1 MGVFMLEKV
10 DLSKKLSK
18 HEYDA
23 ARCELEPKLG
33 DLQRQAKRL
42 NIPIVLVFEG
52 WGAAGKGILLN
63 ELILG
68 LDPRG
73 YTVYSLGEPTD
84 EEETRPHLRRYWIR
98 TPEQGRIAIFDQSW
112 YRRVLMGRVDTRVD
126 QAEWARAYQEINSFE
141 QQLADGGCVLV
152 KFFLHISKKEQT
164 KRLKAIEQDPAAAWR
179 VTKSDWQE
187 NKHYKYYAQ
196 AVEEMIERT
205 DTACAPWHLIEAH
218 DKKFATIKIYSKVI
232 EAVENRIKQQAAP
245 VEPVEQTSVGFNMRF
260 LEASI
265 LDKVDLSKTVAEGEY
280 KAELERLQQKIH
292 ELSYVLYHRKIPMII
307 LYEGMDAAGKG
318 SNIRRLVQPLDPRGY
333 EVVPVGAPNDIE
345 KAHHYLWRFWKSIPA
360 AGHIAIFDRTW
371 YGRVL
376 VERVEAFSTPEQW
389 KRAYRE
395 INEME
400 QQFVSCGDI
409 LVKLWL
415 HIDKDEQLRR
425 FEQRMKNADKQW
437 KITDDDWRNRAKW
450 DQYIQA
456 ADEMLLRTSTTYA
469 PWTIVEGNS
478 KYYARVK
485 ALRTIV
491 SAIEARL

>member
-1 MGVFMLEKV
+1 MGACMLEKV
-10 DLSKKLSK
+10 DLSKQLSK
-18 HEYDA
+18 AEYNDI
-23 ARCELEPKLG
+23 RCQLEPKLG

-42 NIPIVLVFEG
+42 NIPIMLVFEG
-52 WGAAGKGILLN
+52 WGAAGKGVLLN

-73 YTVYSLGEPTD
+73 YTVYAMGDPT
-84 EEETRPHLRRYWIR
+84 EEEQMRPHLRRYWLR

-112 YRRVLMGRVDTRVD
+112 YRRVLSDRVSERVDTG
-126 QAEWARAYQEINSFE
+126 EWLQAYQEINSFE
-141 QQLADGGCVLV
+141 QQLADDGCVIV
-152 KFFLHISKKEQT
+152 KFFLHISKKEQK
-164 KRLKAIEQDPAAAWR
+164 KRLSAIEEDPAAAWR
-179 VTKSDWQE
+179 VTKDDWQE
-187 NKHYKYYAQ
+187 NKHYKHYAQ
-196 AVEEMIERT
+196 AIEEMIERT
-205 DTACAPWHLIEAH
+205 DAAWAPWHLIEAH
-218 DKKFATIKIYSKVI
+218 DKKFATVKIYTKVI
-232 EAVENRIKQQAAP
+232 EAIENRIKELTAGGEAVAKTGDDQDR
-245 VEPVEQTSVGFNMRF
+245 RF

-265 LDKVDLSKTVAEGEY
+265 LDKVDLSKDLAEDSY
-280 KAELERLQQKIH
+280 KTELDKLQKRMH
-292 ELSYVLYHRKIPMII
+292 ELSYILYHRKIPMLI

-345 KAHHYLWRFWKSIPA
+345 KAHHYLWRFWRTIPA

-371 YGRVL
+371 YGKVL
-376 VERVEAFSTPEQW
+376 VERVEGFSTPEQW

-400 QQFVSCGDI
+400 QQFINCGDI

-415 HIDKDEQLRR
+415 YIDKDEQLRR
-425 FEQRMKNADKQW
+425 FEQRMQNPDKQW
-437 KITDDDWRNRAKW
+437 KLTDEDWRNRAKW
-450 DQYIQA
+450 DEYIQA

-485 ALRTIV
+485 ALKTIV
-491 SAIEARL
+491 SAIEARI

>member
-1 MGVFMLEKV
+1 MLDKV

-18 HEYDA
+18 TEYNNI
-23 ARCELEPKLG
+23 RCQLEPRLG

-42 NIPIVLVFEG
+42 NIPIILIFEG
-52 WGAAGKGILLN
+52 WGAAGKGVLLN

-73 YTVYSLGEPTD
+73 YTVYAMGDPT
-84 EEETRPHLRRYWIR
+84 EEEQMRPHLRRYWLR

-112 YRRVLMGRVDTRVD
+112 YRRVLSDRVRERAKA
-126 QAEWARAYQEINSFE
+126 AEWLRAYQEINSFE
-141 QQLADGGCVLV
+141 QQLADDGCIVV
-152 KFFLHISKKEQT
+152 KFFLHISKEEQK
-164 KRLKAIEQDPAAAWR
+164 KRLTAIEEDPAASWR
-179 VTKSDWQE
+179 VTKDDWHE
-187 NKHYKYYAQ
+187 NKHYKHYAL

-205 DTACAPWHLIEAH
+205 DAAWAPWHLIEAQ
-218 DKKFATIKIYSKVI
+218 DKKFATVKIYTKVI
-232 EAVENRIKQQAAP
+232 EAIESRIKESIASGDITVKTKDDQD
-245 VEPVEQTSVGFNMRF
+245 MRF
-260 LEASI
+260 LEASV
-265 LDKVDLSKTVAEGEY
+265 LDKVDLAKNLAEDVYKT
-280 KAELERLQQKIH
+280 ELDKLQKKIH

-333 EVVPVGAPNDIE
+333 EVVPVGAPNDLE
-345 KAHHYLWRFWKSIPA
+345 KAHHYLWRFWRAIPA

-371 YGRVL
+371 YGKVL
-376 VERVEAFSTPEQW
+376 VERVEGFSSSEQW

-400 QQFVSCGDI
+400 QQFVNCGDI

-425 FEQRMKNADKQW
+425 FEERMKNADKQW
-437 KITDDDWRNRAKW
+437 KITDEDWRNRAKW

-469 PWTIVEGNS
+469 PWMIIEGNS

-485 ALRTIV
+485 ALQTIV
-491 SAIEARL
+491 NAIEARI